1 MGRSQQWKSQFFAQA
16 NGKSSETFPDE
27 ALARLPLKGGHA
39 SSATTLFLGDDSAV
53 STVRRFVLE
62 VLGYFVLTGRIQ
74 PLMIDIRIN
83 NGSSS
88 GSNGSGSNGSSSGKR
103 AATPRPTRQEWFFD
117 CLKGTLLSYLRPG
130 GNSRVT
136 LQQVDG
142 LKRRIQISCGVSE
155 EEIKEAIASWMD
167 AMPYSDS
174 KRVKEIRGKY
184 GP

>member
-1 MGRSQQWKSQFFAQA
+1 MGRSQQWNSQFFAQA

-39 SSATTLFLGDDSAV
+39 SSATTLFLGDDNAV

-62 VLGYFVLTGRIQ
+62 VLGYFVLTGRFQ
-74 PLMIDIRIN
+74 PLMIDIRIS

-88 GSNGSGSNGSSSGKR
+88 GSNGCSSGKR
-103 AATPRPTRQEWFFD
+103 AANPRPTRQGWFFD

-155 EEIKEAIASWMD
+155 EEIKEVIASWMD

-184 GP
+184 WP